1 MSVIKFSLSYKLP
14 LTCIYCLIIV
24 VEPQYEALLLQPFF
38 MIIKD
43 DCLSEWFF
51 LLENI
56 EKKIPGDKIYFM
68 DL

>member
-1 MSVIKFSLSYKLP
+1 M
-14 LTCIYCLIIV
+14 TCIYCLIIV